1 MTRYLQ
7 ALRGACLSG
16 ALCRPPARP
25 VAVIGGNEVPMELTD
40 IAVIRRLCAAHGFS
54 LSKGLGQNFIVNP
67 GVCPKIVEASGID
80 GTYGVLE
87 IGPGIGVL
95 TKELALRA
103 RRVVAIELDA
113 RLPALLAETLAGFS
127 NVRIV
132 QGDALKLDLAAL
144 IRQEFPG
151 MKVAVCANL
160 PYYITSPLVMKL
172 LEDRLPLQHITV
184 MVQREAAQRLAALPG
199 TRGAGAVSYAVHYY
213 ACPQVLFSVQPGSF
227 YPPPKVTSAVLRLSL
242 HAAPPVAP
250 QSERAMFRTIR
261 AAFSQRRKT
270 AAHAV
275 SAGLGLPKAQVA
287 AALQAVG
294 APPSARPEQLGLEQ
308 YAALSGLLLPAE

>member
-1 MTRYLQ
+1 
-7 ALRGACLSG
+7 
-16 ALCRPPARP
+16 
-25 VAVIGGNEVPMELTD
+25 MELTD

-80 GTYGVLE
+80 ETYGALE

-103 RRVVAIELDA
+103 RKVVAIELDT

-127 NVRIV
+127 NIRVV

-172 LEDRLPLQHITV
+172 LEDKLPLQHITV
-184 MVQREAAQRLAALPG
+184 MVQKEAAQRLAALPG
-199 TRGAGAVSYAVHYY
+199 TREAGPFLSINRLPDIGTHGIGGDLIPFPGAYGQDGRT
-213 ACPQVLFSVQPGSF
+213 CQQRNPQNQQHDSDPFRLLFRKLFQTFHEP
-227 YPPPKVTSAVLRLSL
+227 VT
-242 HAAPPVAP
+242 P
-250 QSERAMFRTIR
+250 
-261 AAFSQRRKT
+261 
-270 AAHAV
+270 
-275 SAGLGLPKAQVA
+275 
-287 AALQAVG
+287 
-294 APPSARPEQLGLEQ
+294 
-308 YAALSGLLLPAE
+308 

>member
-1 MTRYLQ
+1 
-7 ALRGACLSG
+7 
-16 ALCRPPARP
+16 
-25 VAVIGGNEVPMELTD
+25 MELTD

-80 GTYGVLE
+80 ETYGALE

-103 RRVVAIELDA
+103 RKVVAIELDA

-127 NVRIV
+127 NIRLV

-172 LEDRLPLQHITV
+172 LEDKLPLQHITV
-184 MVQREAAQRLAALPG
+184 MVQKEAAQRLAALPG
-199 TRGAGAVSYAVHYY
+199 TREAGAVSYAVHYY
-213 ACPQVLFSVQPGSF
+213 ARPQVLFQVQPGSF

-242 HAAPPVAP
+242 HTAPPAAP
-250 QSERAMFRTIR
+250 QSEKAMFRTIR

-270 AAHAV
+270 AANAV
-275 SAGLGLPKAQVA
+275 SAGLGLPKADVA

-294 APPSARPEQLGLEQ
+294 APPAARPEQLTLEQ
-308 YAALSGLLLPAE
+308 YAALSDLLFPSQNGAAAHL

>member
-1 MTRYLQ
+1 
-7 ALRGACLSG
+7 
-16 ALCRPPARP
+16 
-25 VAVIGGNEVPMELTD
+25 MELTD

-80 GTYGVLE
+80 ETYGALE

-103 RRVVAIELDA
+103 RKVVAIELDA

-127 NVRIV
+127 NIRVV

-172 LEDRLPLQHITV
+172 LEDKLPLQHITV
-184 MVQREAAQRLAALPG
+184 MVQKEAAQRLAALPG
-199 TRGAGAVSYAVHYY
+199 TREAGAVSYAVHYY
-213 ACPQVLFSVQPGSF
+213 ARPQVLFQVQPGSF

-242 HAAPPVAP
+242 HTAPPA
-250 QSERAMFRTIR
+250 
-261 AAFSQRRKT
+261 RRK
-270 AAHAV
+270 V
-275 SAGLGLPKAQVA
+275 KRPCSAPSVRRSAS
-287 AALQAVG
+287 G
-294 APPSARPEQLGLEQ
+294 AKRRPTLSARGWACPRRMWPPRCRLWAHRPPPGRN
-308 YAALSGLLLPAE
+308 S